1 MSFDLLFALWFPYHT
16 HEHFHRASHMN
27 SIINISQS
35 KTIGIFHIVWRVV
48 DTYDSL
54 ELTFIMLYC
63 EKIHQHIHI
72 KLKPILPTTL
82 WPIQLLDK
90 KNSSLMVIVQC
101 LNFGNVKMTENAL
114 VCSKYLKREC
124 EKKPKRESE
133 RDWARQ
139 ISTENLF
146 IHQSYGPNPSN

>member
-1 MSFDLLFALWFPYHT
+1 MSFDLLFAFWFPYHT

-82 WPIQLLDK
+82 WPIQLLDRK
-90 KNSSLMVIVQC
+90 KFFADGHCSMFELWQCENDGKCACVFEILKARMRKKTKERERERLSKTNINRKSLYPPE
-101 LNFGNVKMTENAL
+101 LRT
-114 VCSKYLKREC
+114 
-124 EKKPKRESE
+124 
-133 RDWARQ
+133 
-139 ISTENLF
+139 
-146 IHQSYGPNPSN
+146 